1 MQKFSKISVKVGTF
15 VKQINIKLLAC
26 LCVYFAKMVF
36 LNNPTSSLEV
46 FVIVFVFFKISVNR
60 CYQNTYYQ
68 YMYMY
73 N

>member
-15 VKQINIKLLAC
+15 VKQIKYKTISMSVC
-26 LCVYFAKMVF
+26 LFCKNGVSKQSHFFIRGICY
-36 LNNPTSSLEV
+36 S
-46 FVIVFVFFKISVNR
+46 FVFFNISVNR

-68 YMYMY
+68 YMY

>member
-1 MQKFSKISVKVGTF
+1 MQKCSKISVKVGVF
-15 VKQINIKLLAC
+15 VKQINIKLYSMSVC
-26 LCVYFAKMVF
+26 LFCQNGVSKKSHFF
-36 LNNPTSSLEV
+36 
-46 FVIVFVFFKISVNR
+46 IRGIFVFFNISVNR